1 MKSVGYILCA
11 DLKESAILI
20 SGGSSVTVIPHGI
33 PSEEEVILY
42 GWYFLSAFHLENQI
56 AIFGPR
62 ECVYVFVSADTHCLL
77 NFYYYLHNTWQY
89 SYNRILWGV
98 EHNDF
103 PGGPMIK
110 NPPSNARHEG

>member
-1 MKSVGYILCA
+1 MKSVGYILCT

-89 SYNRILWGV
+89 SYNRIL
-98 EHNDF
+98 
-103 PGGPMIK
+103 
-110 NPPSNARHEG
+110 